1 MVAHRRP
8 GEDRSRPRLIE
19 APHPPCPAGAI
30 EAIGDALRA
39 HEDKDVRTEGVWA
52 LTVLCSS
59 CETSVRAASRTC
71 FEILEV
77 IAGDLGGAGPHASAM
92 ATFLCEK
99 IKEWRCGGNR

>member
-1 MVAHRRP
+1 M
-8 GEDRSRPRLIE
+8 
-19 APHPPCPAGAI
+19 
-30 EAIGDALRA
+30 
-39 HEDKDVRTEGVWA
+39 RTEGVWA